1 MEILLIIAGIVI
13 GLIISAIRNEFRYV
27 GSLRIDKSDPTEN
40 PYLFLEIDKG
50 IGDISNRKYITL
62 KVKREDFIPR
72 K

>member
-1 MEILLIIAGIVI
+1 MEILLIITGIVI

-40 PYLFLEIDKG
+40 PYLFLEINNG
-50 IGDISNRKYITL
+50 ISDISNRKYIIL
-62 KVKREDFIPR
+62 RVRREDFIPR